1 MAFLFKRF
9 FNRDKKIVSIFL
21 YEALFIVFLVII
33 LIGIFWISNEYN
45 TFNTEITKIKEEYLH
60 EQKVLLK
67 GETEKAVNFIN
78 INRRKTKSEL
88 IDKLKTRVNDA
99 YAVSA
104 NMYYENINDKSKTE
118 IIKLISDALRPIRF
132 FNNKGTYSI
141 INKNGDVIL
150 NPENP
155 NQENKNIIARK
166 DKKGNFIVKERIN
179 LINVSNEGLISEYWN
194 NNDEQKEKVF
204 ERIVYVKYFKPLDI
218 IISANEFLI
227 DYEENVKKSVLNGIS
242 QIRFENGG
250 YIFINTYN
258 GKALITDGEV
268 VNEDINLW
276 NLEDPNGIKVIQ
288 EERKA
293 VENKDGDFIYYS
305 WRKLKDQIPM
315 PKMSFVKGVSQWQWI
330 IGAGV
335 YIDEVNKIINNKR
348 EELEKNIKKQI
359 VIIVIVLLFIL
370 IVILL
375 FYGFFARKAKKNLQ
389 IFLTFFNKAAKENIL
404 IDVEKMNF
412 YEFKILASYT
422 NKIIKD
428 IRKAVVEKEK
438 EKAYFERLFDI
449 APEAIAILDIKG
461 RIKRVNQEF
470 VNLFGFEQEELVNK
484 EVDRLIV
491 PENLFEQARINT
503 IEISKLKYIE
513 SDGIRICKNGKRIN
527 VSIIATSIE
536 LKYGQLGIY
545 VIYRD
550 ITQQKEF
557 ENRLNEAKDKAEESE
572 RLKSSFLANISHEI
586 RTPMNSILGF
596 SSLLETPDISKESKS
611 NYIKYINT
619 SGIKLLKII
628 DDIIDIS
635 KLEAQ
640 ELTININ
647 KCNLKELFDE
657 LLFIFSVNNKA
668 GVDLK
673 MKIEKSNNIIIYS
686 DYRRLKQIMSC
697 FIDNGLKFTEKGF
710 VEFGYKILDSKI
722 QFYVK
727 DTGIG
732 LSEDKKKIIFDKF
745 RQVEENYTRKYG
757 GAGIGLAISKELVHL
772 LGGKIEIESK
782 EGEGTLFSFCL
793 PYKPE
798 SNKKIN
804 LINNNKPE
812 LMNWKGKKII
822 VAEDEENN
830 YFFIESILK
839 HTKASILWAKN
850 GEEVLELI
858 NAEYNPDIILM
869 DVKMPKLNGNSTV
882 KIIREKNINIPI
894 IAQTAYA
901 LLDEQSQLLEY
912 GYNDI
917 ITKPYNIKSLINI
930 VAKYLS

>member
-1 MAFLFKRF
+1 MAFLLKRF

-21 YEALFIVFLVII
+21 YESLFIVFLVII

-45 TFNTEITKIKEEYLH
+45 TFNTEITKIKEKYLH
-60 EQKVLLK
+60 EQRVLLK

-78 INRRKTKSEL
+78 ITRTKSKTKL
-88 IDKLKTRVNDA
+88 IEELKTRVNDA
-99 YAVSA
+99 YAISA
-104 NMYYENINDKSKTE
+104 NMYYENISDKSKTE
-118 IIKLISDALRPIRF
+118 IIKFVNDALRPIRF
-132 FNNKGTYSI
+132 YNNKGSYSI
-141 INKNGDVIL
+141 INKKGDVIL
-150 NPENP
+150 DSEN
-155 NQENKNIIARK
+155 QSLENKNIIAK
-166 DKKGNFIVKERIN
+166 TDSKGNFFIKDKIN
-179 LINVSNEGLISEYWN
+179 LINNTNEGFISEYWN
-194 NNDEQKEKVF
+194 RETKQKNKVYEK
-204 ERIVYVKYFKPLDI
+204 ISYVKYFKPLDI

-227 DYEENVKKSVLNGIS
+227 DYEENVKKDVLNGIS

-268 VNEDINLW
+268 IKEDINLW

-305 WRKLKDQIPM
+305 WRKLEDSIPM
-315 PKMSFVKGVSQWQWI
+315 PKMSFVKGVSQWQWM

-375 FYGFFARKAKKNLQ
+375 FYGFFARKSKKNLQ

-404 IDVEKMNF
+404 IDVDKMNF

-438 EKAYFERLFDI
+438 EEAYFERLFDI
-449 APEAIAILDIKG
+449 APEAIAILDMTG
-461 RIKRVNQEF
+461 RIKRVNQKF
-470 VNLFGFEQEELVNK
+470 VKLFGFEQEELVNK

-503 IEISKLKYIE
+503 VEILKLKYIE

-586 RTPMNSILGF
+586 RTPMNSIMGF
-596 SSLLETPDISKESKS
+596 SSLLETPDISKESKA

-647 KCNLKELFDE
+647 KCNLKELFEE
-657 LLFIFSVNNKA
+657 LLFIFSGNNKT
-668 GVDLK
+668 GIDLK

-686 DYRRLKQIMSC
+686 DYRRLKQIMSA
-697 FIDNGLKFTEKGF
+697 FIDNGLKFTHNGY
-710 VEFGYKILDSKI
+710 VEFGYEILVDKI

-732 LSEDKKKIIFDKF
+732 LSKDKKKVIFDRF
-745 RQVEENYTRKYG
+745 RQVEESHTRKYG

-772 LGGKIEIESK
+772 LGGEIEIESK

-798 SNKKIN
+798 SNKKTN
-804 LINNNKPE
+804 FINNNKPE
-812 LMNWKGKKII
+812 LMNWEGKKII

-830 YFFIESILK
+830 YFFLESILK

-869 DVKMPKLNGNSTV
+869 DVKMPKLDGNSTV

-917 ITKPYNIKSLINI
+917 ITKPYSIKSLINI